1 MPIVIVP
8 PPYQGPTR
16 GISKVEVPATTI
28 RGAVEAMDL
37 QYPGFAPLLFT
48 SEGDLHRFVK
58 IFCNGEPVEGDS
70 LDASVA
76 ADDEIEVVA
85 AIAGG

>member
-16 GISKVEVPATTI
+16 GIARVDVAAATV
-28 RGAVEAMDL
+28 RAAMEAVER
-37 QYPGFAPLLFT
+37 QYPGFGAQIF
-48 SEGDLHRFVK
+48 SADGELHRFVS
-58 IFCNGEPVEGDS
+58 IFRNGEPVETSALEEPVFDR
-70 LDASVA
+70 
-76 ADDEIEVVA
+76 DEIEVVA